1 MTTSARTERSACWV
15 GAILHTLF
23 RGVASSL
30 AVLCLTILLPRSVH
44 AQLPAIGDPEASP
57 RWQAVRAS
65 LFGQRA
71 ISKADEVITMQ
82 APSRAIDASAVPIVL
97 SARFTQSPARHIT
110 KVWLIIDANPS
121 PIAAIF
127 SYTLASGRAD
137 IETRVRIDEYSFVR
151 AVAELGDGSLVM
163 AVKHVKASG
172 GCSAA
177 PGKDAEAA
185 QASLGRM
192 AWRVDGEARV
202 GQPVLAQLSIS
213 HPNDTGMVM
222 DQVARTYTPAHYVR
236 RIDVS
241 HAGQPVL
248 NADIDFAISEN
259 PNLRFWFVPQGPGEL
274 TAEISDTQQR
284 RFETRLALQ
293 PAP

>member
-1 MTTSARTERSACWV
+1 MFAKLVAWV
-15 GAILHTLF
+15 
-23 RGVASSL
+23 VVCL
-30 AVLCLTILLPRSVH
+30 AALLPQAAH
-44 AQLPAIGDPEASP
+44 AQLPTIGDPDASP
-57 RWQAVRAS
+57 RWQAVRTS

-71 ISKADEVITMQ
+71 IGKADEVITLQ

-97 SARFTQSPARHIT
+97 RARFAQSPARYVA
-110 KVWLIIDANPS
+110 KVWLVIDANPS

-127 SYTLASGRAD
+127 SYTQASGRAD

-177 PGKDAEAA
+177 PGKDAESA
-185 QASLGRM
+185 QANLGRM
-192 AWRVDGEARV
+192 AWRIDGDTRI

-241 HAGQPVL
+241 YAGQPVL

-259 PNLRFWFVPQGPGEL
+259 PNLRLWFVPHGPGEL
-274 TAEISDTQQR
+274 SAEISDTQQR

>member
-1 MTTSARTERSACWV
+1 MKGLA
-15 GAILHTLF
+15 GAIWPALSRVLL
-23 RGVASSL
+23 VAL
-30 AVLCLTILLPRSVH
+30 ALLLPQLAQ
-44 AQLPAIGDPEASP
+44 AQLPAIGDPDASP

-65 LFGQRA
+65 LFGLRA
-71 ISKADEVITMQ
+71 IGKADEVITLQ
-82 APSRAIDASAVPIVL
+82 APSRAIDASAVPIVV
-97 SARFTQSPARHIT
+97 SARFAQSPARHIT
-110 KVWLIIDANPS
+110 RVWLIIDANPS

-127 SYTLASGRAD
+127 GYTMASGRAD

-163 AVKHVKASG
+163 AAKHVKASG

-236 RIDVS
+236 RIDIS
-241 HAGQPVL
+241 YAGQPVL

-259 PNLRFWFVPQGPGEL
+259 PNLRFWFVPQGPGDL
-274 TAEISDTQQR
+274 TADITDTQQR

-293 PAP
+293 PTP

>member
-1 MTTSARTERSACWV
+1 MNGLA
-15 GAILHTLF
+15 
-23 RGVASSL
+23 GVIWPALSRVLLVAL
-30 AVLCLTILLPRSVH
+30 ALLLPQLAQ
-44 AQLPAIGDPEASP
+44 AQLPAIGDPDASP

-71 ISKADEVITMQ
+71 IDKADEVITLQ

-97 SARFTQSPARHIT
+97 SARFAQSPARHIT

-127 SYTLASGRAD
+127 SYTMASGRAD

-163 AVKHVKASG
+163 AAKHVKASG

-241 HAGQPVL
+241 YAGQPVL

-259 PNLRFWFVPQGPGEL
+259 PNLRLWFVPQGPGDL
-274 TAEISDTQQR
+274 TADIVDTQQR

-293 PAP
+293 PTP